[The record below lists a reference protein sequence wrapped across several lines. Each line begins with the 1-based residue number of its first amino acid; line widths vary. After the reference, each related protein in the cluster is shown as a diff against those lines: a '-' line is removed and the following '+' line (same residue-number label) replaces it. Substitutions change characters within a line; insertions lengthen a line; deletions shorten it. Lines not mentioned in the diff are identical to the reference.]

1 MSSVALPASVSLPRV
16 PGALRHWRPQVTVEV
31 LAMLA
36 SGYFALACNLP
47 FWHAALTHGWEQ
59 WRLALAL
66 FVLLFGLHG
75 LLLGVM
81 LARPWAK
88 AMLMVLFVVTAC
100 ATYYMQSYGVYVDA
114 DMLRNVL
121 HTDWAE
127 SRELLTPGLCLHLL
141 LYAGLPGA
149 LLSRVEVVR
158 RPMTQALMVR
168 AGFLLLMWVLMMI
181 AAALSFKDVSS
192 LMRNQH
198 EVRYLVTPGN
208 YLYGLGNLVFSRPAK
223 ANAPLLPV
231 AEDAHQIPLA
241 ATRKPR
247 LLVLVVGET
256 VRAQNWGLN
265 GYERQTTPEL
275 ARQDVV
281 NFGDMQAC
289 GSSTEVSLPC
299 MFSPY
304 GRRDYDEEQIRAHQ
318 SLLHVLQ
325 RVGVDVLWRDNQSGC
340 KGVCDGLKFE
350 SVAQSSDPAFCNGLR
365 CLDEIL
371 LKDMPTKVDA
381 DGGDKLIVLHMLGN
395 HGPSYFQRYPPEFK
409 RFLPACEKP
418 ELGRCSRE
426 EIVNA
431 YDNAVLYTDHV
442 LSQAIARLHQVDEYD
457 AALIYLS
464 DHGESL
470 GENGLYLHGMPYAI
484 APQEQLRVPMVM
496 WFSPQFAADVKLDRS
511 CLRDRSAR
519 PASHD
524 NLFSTV
530 LGLFDVQTS
539 ARVPELDLLAACR
552 NGRSDDFPTPRPPA
566 SDSSPINLTPPR

>member
-1 MSSVALPASVSLPRV
+1 MSSVALPAAVSLPRV
-16 PGALRHWRPQVTVEV
+16 SSTARQWRPQVTVEA

-47 FWHAALTHGWEQ
+47 FWHAALTRGWEQ

-66 FVLLFGLHG
+66 FALMFGLHG
-75 LLLGVM
+75 LLLGMV

-88 AMLMVLFVVTAC
+88 AVLMALLVITGC
-100 ATYYMQSYGVYVDA
+100 ATYYMQSYGVYLDA

-149 LLSRVEVVR
+149 LLWRVEVVR
-158 RPMTQALMVR
+158 RPIAQALMVR

-181 AAALSFKDVSS
+181 AAALSFKEVSS

-198 EVRYLVTPGN
+198 EVRYLATPAN
-208 YLYGLGNLVFSRPAK
+208 YLYGLGNLALSRPAK

-231 AEDAHQIPLA
+231 AEDARQIPLA

-275 ARQDVV
+275 AGQDVV

-304 GRRDYDEEQIRAHQ
+304 GRGDYDKDQIRSNQ

-340 KGVCDGLKFE
+340 KGVCAGLKFE
-350 SVAQSSDPAFCNGLR
+350 SVAQSSDPALCDGMR
-365 CLDEIL
+365 CFDEIL
-371 LKDMPTKVDA
+371 LKDLPTEGGA
-381 DGGDKLIVLHMLGN
+381 GGGDKLIVLHMLGN
-395 HGPSYFQRYPPEFK
+395 HGPSYFQRYPPAFK
-409 RFLPACEKP
+409 RFLPVCENP
-418 ELGRCSRE
+418 DLGRCSRE

-442 LSQAIARLHQVDEYD
+442 LAQAIAGLRKVGAYD
-457 AALIYLS
+457 TALIYLS

-470 GENGLYLHGMPYAI
+470 GENSLYLHGMPYAI
-484 APQEQLRVPMVM
+484 APQEQMRVPMVM
-496 WFSPQFAADVKLDRS
+496 WFSPQFAADVKLDLS
-511 CLRDRSAR
+511 CLHDRSTR
-519 PASHD
+519 QASHD
-524 NLFSTV
+524 NLFPTV

-552 NGRSDDFPTPRPPA
+552 NGQA
-566 SDSSPINLTPPR
+566 SK

>member
-1 MSSVALPASVSLPRV
+1 MSSVVLPASVSLPRV
-16 PGALRHWRPQVTVEV
+16 PSAVRHWRPQVTVEV

-47 FWHAALTHGWEQ
+47 FWHAVLTHGWEQ

-88 AMLMVLFVVTAC
+88 AMLMVLLVVTAC
-100 ATYYMQSYGVYVDA
+100 ATFYMQSYGVYVDA

-127 SRELLTPGLCLHLL
+127 SRELLTPGLGLHLL
-141 LYAGLPGA
+141 WYAGLPGV
-149 LLSRVEVVR
+149 LLSRVQVVR
-158 RPMTQALMVR
+158 RPVRQAVLIR

-198 EVRYLVTPGN
+198 EVRYLVTPAN
-208 YLYGLGNLVFSRPAK
+208 YVYGLGNLALSRPAK

-231 AEDAHQIPLA
+231 AEDARQVPLA

-275 ARQDVV
+275 AVQDVA
-281 NFGDMQAC
+281 NFGDMQSC

-304 GRRDYDEEQIRAHQ
+304 GRGDYDKNQIHSHQ

-325 RVGVDVLWRDNQSGC
+325 RVGIDVLWRDNQSGC

-350 SVAQSSDPAFCNGLR
+350 SVAQSSDPALCDGMR
-365 CLDEIL
+365 CFDEVL
-371 LKDMPTKVDA
+371 LKNLPTE
-381 DGGDKLIVLHMLGN
+381 DGVGGSDKLIVLHMLGN
-395 HGPSYFQRYPPEFK
+395 HGPSYFQRYPSAFK
-409 RFLPACEKP
+409 RFLPVCENP
-418 ELGRCSRE
+418 DLGRCSRE

-442 LSQAIARLHQVDEYD
+442 LAQAIGDLRKVDDYD
-457 AALIYLS
+457 TALIYLS

-484 APQEQLRVPMVM
+484 APQEQMRVPMVM
-496 WFSPQFAADVKLDRS
+496 WFSPRFAADVNLDRS
-511 CLRDRSAR
+511 CLRDRATQ

-524 NLFSTV
+524 NLFPTV

-539 ARVPELDLLAACR
+539 APMPGSDLLVACR
-552 NGRSDDFPTPRPPA
+552 TGKASMIGNGLVERR
-566 SDSSPINLTPPR
+566 

>member
-1 MSSVALPASVSLPRV
+1 MSSVAPFAPFSLSGASSR
-16 PGALRHWRPQVTVEV
+16 ARQWRPTVTVEV
-31 LAMLA
+31 LVMLA

-47 FWHAALTHGWEQ
+47 FWGAALEHGWEQ

-66 FVLLFGLHG
+66 FALVFGVHSV
-75 LLLGVM
+75 LLGVV

-88 AMLMVLFVVTAC
+88 AGLTALLIVTAC
-100 ATYYMQSYGVYVDA
+100 ATYYMQSYGVYLDA

-121 HTDWAE
+121 RTDWAE
-127 SRELLTPGLCLHLL
+127 SRELLTPGLGLYLL
-141 LYAGLPGA
+141 VYAGVPSA
-149 LLSRVEVVR
+149 LLWRVKVVR
-158 RPMTQALMVR
+158 RPVGQALMVR
-168 AGFLLLMWVLMMI
+168 AGFLLLMWVLMMV

-198 EVRYLVTPGN
+198 ELRYLVTPGN
-208 YLYGLGNLVFSRPAK
+208 YLYGLGNLALAQHAQSEPH
-223 ANAPLLPV
+223 LLPV
-231 AEDAHQIPLA
+231 AEDARQVPEGG
-241 ATRKPR
+241 TRKPR
-247 LLVLVVGET
+247 LLLLVLGET

-265 GYERQTTPEL
+265 GYRRQTTPEL
-275 ARQDVV
+275 ARHDLV
-281 NFGDMQAC
+281 NFSQTRAC

-304 GRRDYDEEQIRAHQ
+304 GRQHYDEDRIRSHE

-325 RVGVDVLWRDNQSGC
+325 RAGVDVLWRDNQSGC

-350 SVAQSSDPAFCNGLR
+350 SVAASTDPGLCDGPR
-365 CLDEIL
+365 CFDEIL
-371 LKDMPTKVDA
+371 LENLSTEA
-381 DGGDKLIVLHMLGN
+381 DPGSGDKLIVLHMLGN
-395 HGPSYFQRYPPEFK
+395 HGPSYFQRYPSTFR
-409 RFLPACEKP
+409 RFLPACENA

-442 LSQAIARLHQVDEYD
+442 LAQAIARLGEMEAYD
-457 AALIYLS
+457 PALLYVS

-484 APQEQLRVPMVM
+484 APQEQLRVPMLM
-496 WFSPQFAADVKLDRS
+496 WFSPRFVAAADINLS
-511 CLRDRSAR
+511 CVRESATQ

-524 NLFSTV
+524 NLFATV
-530 LGLFDVQTS
+530 LGLFDVQTA

-552 NGRSDDFPTPRPPA
+552 TAGA
-566 SDSSPINLTPPR
+566 SR